1 MMLTRTAHEIA
12 WTVQAT
18 ARGHRF
24 ASIRLSA
31 PQSGKSVC
39 KRARAPGQPHRSP
52 ANAPANAVARSG
64 RTAHRCRQRSVR
76 TALNTVA
83 RERKRVREREKRG
96 VREIK

>member
-39 KRARAPGQPHRSP
+39 KRARAWTAAPQPCK
-52 ANAPANAVARSG
+52 
-64 RTAHRCRQRSVR
+64 RCRAFRPHSAPLQAAVSPYS
-76 TALNTVA
+76 AKHCSK
-83 RERKRVREREKRG
+83 RKKES
-96 VREIK
+96 